1 MHSFFLWLHQI
12 VDLATPNVFAMSMIG
27 LFCHFNVMMAESNS
41 LWNFLRVP
49 ALHTWNQPVSYYLLR
64 MSWNKEKQAS
74 SFHKTTC
81 QSIYYYLEGWV
92 KLLEIILTLEFYLKV
107 YNVITSWLFDVK
119 STVVVCWGK
128 IEKKKSSYL
137 LILTV
142 SFDITKGI
150 SLPLLCACECGRREK
165 IIIKRLSD
173 SNLFLFAMGE
183 KNDRLTIDKRRIMWY
198 YIMNT
203 YITCSKQLVKVNLNT
218 SLPQG
223 WILYPVPLLSS
234 SLLSHIIQPNPV

>member
-1 MHSFFLWLHQI
+1 MFSWCSILYCVLSGHLVSMHSFFLWLHQI

-27 LFCHFNVMMAESNS
+27 LFCHFNVMMAESHS

-81 QSIYYYLEGWV
+81 QSISYYLEGWV

-107 YNVITSWLFDVK
+107 YSVITSWLFDVK

-142 SFDITKGI
+142 SFDITEGI
-150 SLPLLCACECGRREK
+150 SLPLLCECECGRREK
-165 IIIKRLSD
+165 NNNKKVKWFQSLSVCY
-173 SNLFLFAMGE
+173 GRE
-183 KNDRLTIDKRRIMWY
+183 KWPINNR
-198 YIMNT
+198 
-203 YITCSKQLVKVNLNT
+203 
-218 SLPQG
+218 
-223 WILYPVPLLSS
+223 
-234 SLLSHIIQPNPV
+234 